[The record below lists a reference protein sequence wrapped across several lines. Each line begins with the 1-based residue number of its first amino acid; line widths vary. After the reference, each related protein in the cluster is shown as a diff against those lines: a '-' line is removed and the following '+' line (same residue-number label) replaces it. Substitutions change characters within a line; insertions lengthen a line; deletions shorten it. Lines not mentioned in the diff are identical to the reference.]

1 MSKKSIDEGLLDW
14 WKEFLKKDREIGIE
28 MSKRRK
34 AADREYVLKKID
46 KAEMEWKKILSKT
59 EKNWSDKFLISN
71 TGIHDESSLNAAL
84 EQARK
89 NVDDVLDKEEKTKFF
104 KFILNMFGTLS

>member
-28 MSKRRK
+28 LSKRRK
-34 AADREYVLKKID
+34 AADKEYALRLID
-46 KAEMEWKKILSKT
+46 QAEKEWKRTLSKT

-84 EQARK
+84 DRARK
-89 NVDDVLDKEEKTKFF
+89 DVDDVLDKQEKTNFF
-104 KFILNMFGTLS
+104 KFLLNMIGTLS